1 MKAAFSV
8 FGAVAGSAEARAALG
23 WVPQELAVYPR
34 LSCTE
39 NLESFGRYHGLSGRQ
54 LRESVAWCLEWA
66 ALQERG
72 GELAKNLS
80 GGMKRRLNMA
90 AGIIHRPRVV
100 LMDEPTVGVDP
111 QSRIRIFEMIEAL
124 RAAGTAILYTTH
136 YMEEAERLCDRIA
149 IVDHG
154 QIIATGTNE
163 ELVYNAFASRSQV
176 SARFAGTPREIA
188 SWVEHRG
195 GHMTDS
201 VAHFTIGNS
210 IEIAGL
216 LQDASKDGLELA
228 DVSLRRPNLES
239 VFPAPHRKG
248 VARLIWPIVRTAV
261 TALRRDRASFALSFI
276 LPIAFF
282 SIFAAIF
289 GGARN
294 STNKIAV
301 IVVDQDQSPASRQ
314 LVEALQHEGAL
325 AVRTKPP
332 AKGSVQPPITLPPQR
347 SRTSS
352 RATHKWLSLFR
363 AGSAKDPISF
373 GPSQNR
379 PAIQLLSDSSDMIA
393 PQMVAGLLQKAAM
406 TGMPL
411 TMAEQGFR
419 YTGKYI
425 GGYTAEQQKRMDALM
440 GRLRE
445 DRNEGAAT
453 GTTDSNSTGVGIIA
467 VQSRAVVGQ
476 NKDMVSFYAAAIGVM
491 FLLFTASGSAGSL
504 LDEAD
509 SGTLDRVLS
518 SRVTMTTLL
527 AGKLVFNSLLAFT
540 QLVVMFVWAWAI
552 FHLDL
557 RNHISRLCGD
567 GRMHCLRCS
576 RIRDVAGERVPNAGA
591 VGCSFHAAYFSD
603 VCGRRQYVSPFPDA
617 RRDAKGGSVHAS
629 TPGPSMALLRF
640 SGVTCR
646 SPALWPQVVVLLGI
660 GTALFL
666 IARRV
671 ARRWEFT

>member
-1 MKAAFSV
+1 
-8 FGAVAGSAEARAALG
+8 
-23 WVPQELAVYPR
+23 
-34 LSCTE
+34 
-39 NLESFGRYHGLSGRQ
+39 
-54 LRESVAWCLEWA
+54 
-66 ALQERG
+66 
-72 GELAKNLS
+72 
-80 GGMKRRLNMA
+80 
-90 AGIIHRPRVV
+90 
-100 LMDEPTVGVDP
+100 
-111 QSRIRIFEMIEAL
+111 
-124 RAAGTAILYTTH
+124 
-136 YMEEAERLCDRIA
+136 
-149 IVDHG
+149 
-154 QIIATGTNE
+154 
-163 ELVYNAFASRSQV
+163 
-176 SARFAGTPREIA
+176 
-188 SWVEHRG
+188 
-195 GHMTDS
+195 
-201 VAHFTIGNS
+201 
-210 IEIAGL
+210 
-216 LQDASKDGLELA
+216 
-228 DVSLRRPNLES
+228 
-239 VFPAPHRKG
+239 
-248 VARLIWPIVRTAV
+248 LIWPIVRTAV
-261 TALRRDRASFALSFI
+261 TALRRDRASLALSFI

-301 IVVDQDQSPASRQ
+301 IVVDQDQSAGSRQ

-325 AVRTKPP
+325 AVRTRPP
-332 AKGSVQPPITLPPQR
+332 AKGGIQPPDYTAAAAEASVKTGDAQVALIIPRGFGQN
-347 SRTSS
+347 
-352 RATHKWLSLFR
+352 
-363 AGSAKDPISF
+363 PISF
-373 GPSQNR
+373 GPPQNG

-425 GGYTAEQQKRMDALM
+425 GGFTAEQQKRMDDLM
-440 GRLRE
+440 GRLRA
-445 DRNEGAAT
+445 DHNGVDAT
-453 GTTDSNSTGVGIIA
+453 GTTDSNSSGVGIIA

-557 RNHISRLCGD
+557 HNHISGFVVMGVCTAFA
-567 GRMHCLRCS
+567 
-576 RIRDVAGERVPNAGA
+576 VAAFGMLLASACQTRAQLGA
-591 VGCSFHAAYFSD
+591 VSTLLILVMSA
-603 VCGRRQYVSPFPDA
+603 V
-617 RRDAKGGSVHAS
+617 GGSMF
-629 TPGPSMALLRF
+629 PRF
-640 SGVTCR
+640 LMPAAMQKAGLFTINAWAIDGFTKVFWRDLPVS
-646 SPALWPQVVVLLGI
+646 ALWPQVVVLLGI
-660 GTALFL
+660 GIALFL